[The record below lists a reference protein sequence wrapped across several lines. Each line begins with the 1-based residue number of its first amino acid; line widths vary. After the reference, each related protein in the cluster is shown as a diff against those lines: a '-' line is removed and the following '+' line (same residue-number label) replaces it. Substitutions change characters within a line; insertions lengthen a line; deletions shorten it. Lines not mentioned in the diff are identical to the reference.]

1 MISNC
6 IPYKGVPYIRGLTV
20 IWIIMIMLHNNTS
33 VNVTHWYL
41 GDLDV
46 VLKMQFS
53 IFYYLLVFS
62 VLVIM
67 PSYECHSHRTLLV
80 TTIESLTARMCKI
93 LGKCNQGQNTLCQ
106 ARWLGGPKSLEWG
119 VVQKTPH
126 RGAGVKGDWSGINSL
141 FLETLKYILAIL
153 ILDAA
158 WLSIITDGGFLLLL
172 FSNTAPNHLNSL

>member
-1 MISNC
+1 MFLVLSHSCFNPNHWSQVFSREWRRSWSSADRRCSNYIWMISNC

-46 VLKMQFS
+46 VLKMQFL

-67 PSYECHSHRTLLV
+67 PSYECHRHMTLLV
-80 TTIESLTARMCKI
+80 TTIESLTARMCK
-93 LGKCNQGQNTLCQ
+93 TLYV
-106 ARWLGGPKSLEWG
+106 RPGGW
-119 VVQKTPH
+119 VVQKAWSEGWFRKHPT
-126 RGAGVKGDWSGINSL
+126 GELGLKVTGVEL
-141 FLETLKYILAIL
+141 THYFLRL
-153 ILDAA
+153 
-158 WLSIITDGGFLLLL
+158 W
-172 FSNTAPNHLNSL
+172 NTF